1 MNSTPIPVHF
11 RVSGAKSPF
20 FLAVPVIVGVL
31 GLLGCDD
38 TQPRTYTEV
47 AFKPLAA
54 PGMSGPMMGGADGGM
69 GAPGG
74 MGPMAGGGGMGA
86 PGMNSSPV
94 DIKVTWTL
102 PETWMVKD
110 SANAMRIGSF
120 AAQDPALANTGEVDP
135 KAVDVSVVQLAGN
148 AGGLAANITRWN
160 GQIGIKMTAEE
171 MAEFVKAA
179 KHFKTASGQDGMY
192 VDLTDKLSGDMT
204 QSKTIFGAVVQTEEY
219 TVFVK
224 AMGEQTKVAAQK
236 SLVIAFC
243 KSLKIAGPKS

>member
-1 MNSTPIPVHF
+1 MNSTPNPASFPVLF
-11 RVSGAKSPF
+11 RVFGVESPF
-20 FLAVPVIVGVL
+20 FPALLLLLGAL
-31 GLLGCDD
+31 GLLGCED

-47 AFKPLAA
+47 AFKPLAT
-54 PGMSGPMMGGADGGM
+54 PGMPGPMMGGADGGM
-69 GAPGG
+69 GAPGA
-74 MGPMAGGGGMGA
+74 MGGGMGA

-102 PETWMVKD
+102 PESWIVKD

-120 AAQDPALANTGEVDP
+120 AAMDPALANTGEVDP
-135 KAVDVSVVQLAGN
+135 GAVDVSVVQLAGN
-148 AGGLAANITRWN
+148 AGGLAANIQRWN
-160 GQIGIKMTAEE
+160 GQIGIKMSADE
-171 MAEFVKAA
+171 MGEFVKAA

-224 AMGEQTKVAAQK
+224 AMGERSKVEAQK
-236 SLVIAFC
+236 TLVTAFC
-243 KSLKIAGPKS
+243 KSLRIEGPKS

>member
-1 MNSTPIPVHF
+1 MNSTPIQVPFAVFF
-11 RVSGAKSPF
+11 RVFGAKSPLSTVLPI
-20 FLAVPVIVGVL
+20 LAGVL
-31 GLLGCDD
+31 GLLGCDE
-38 TQPRTYTEV
+38 TKPRIYTEV
-47 AFKPLAA
+47 AFKPLVT
-54 PGMSGPMMGGADGGM
+54 PGMSGPMMGGVD
-69 GAPGG
+69 
-74 MGPMAGGGGMGA
+74 GGMGA

-120 AAQDPALANTGEVDP
+120 AAMDANLAHTGEIDP
-135 KAVDVSVVQLAGN
+135 GAVDVSVVQLAGN
-148 AGGLAANITRWN
+148 AGGLAANIHRWN
-160 GQIGIKMTAEE
+160 GQIGIKMSAEE
-171 MAEFVKAA
+171 MEEFVKAA

-224 AMGEQTKVAAQK
+224 AMGEQSKMAAQK
-236 SLVIAFC
+236 PLVIDFC
-243 KSLKIAGPKS
+243 KSLRISGPKS